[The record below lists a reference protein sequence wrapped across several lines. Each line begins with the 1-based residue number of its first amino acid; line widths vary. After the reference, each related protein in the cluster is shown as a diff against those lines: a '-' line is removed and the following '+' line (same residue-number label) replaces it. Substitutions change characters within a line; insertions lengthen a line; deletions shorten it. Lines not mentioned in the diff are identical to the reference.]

1 MHVDER
7 AGVFWRWWTAG
18 TTSMVGSA
26 VGAVALPLTALTVL
40 GNAAFPLRLVRKVRR
55 CRRSGAPGPRR

>member
-26 VGAVALPLTALTVL
+26 VGV
-40 GNAAFPLRLVRKVRR
+40 GGR
-55 CRRSGAPGPRR
+55 